1 MTHQDK
7 QAEAVQGDGYGEVGW
22 MIRGFREVEERCG
35 YDRDKRANGGD
46 EDMRSRDGGGHANPS
61 QDETARET
69 TSAL

>member
-1 MTHQDK
+1 
-7 QAEAVQGDGYGEVGW
+7 

-35 YDRDKRANGGD
+35 YDRDKRRANWDHKANGGD

-69 TSAL
+69 TTAL

>member
-35 YDRDKRANGGD
+35 YDRDKRRAN
-46 EDMRSRDGGGHANPS
+46 
-61 QDETARET
+61 
-69 TSAL
+69 